1 MMRKT
6 VRMLGFAGAALLSL
20 ALSLA
25 AQEARRPEKQGAEVR
40 SPHSRG
46 GFTGRGVPSLVP
58 LLGDYVNIGVRTPQR
73 RTDIPRLLA
82 VLREIGARDY
92 MHLVWQ
98 EKKYPFAW
106 KDFQLMAPQFQKA
119 GIGLWLYLTP
129 PSEGVPEPFG
139 GDYLR
144 WAAEC
149 AGVAKQ
155 YPIVKGICID
165 DFNGNVRKFTPAYCK
180 RMMREAHKTAPHL
193 SLLVVCYFGY
203 QKAIAPHVEA
213 GAIDGVIFPYFYP
226 HKNLSDTTKLLPQ
239 IRALRGW
246 LDERTGKGGLTG
258 KMPLV
263 VMIYAQRHS
272 QSRDK
277 PTPTYV
283 RKCLEIGLDATTNS
297 LADGVVTY
305 CLPKDSPSFVKGVAT
320 AYKAWEKQKKRR

>member
-1 MMRKT
+1 MMPT
-6 VRMLGFAGAALLSL
+6 PVRTL
-20 ALSLA
+20 ALGGCSLLGLALGLA
-25 AQEARRPEKQGAEVR
+25 AQEGKQVGRKQAQADVRRL
-40 SPHSRG
+40 RG
-46 GFTGRGVPSLVP
+46 GFTGAEVPPLVP
-58 LLGDYVNIGVRTPQR
+58 LLGDYVNIGVRTPRQ
-73 RTDIPRLLA
+73 RTDVPRLLA
-82 VLREIGARDY
+82 VLKEIGARDY

-144 WAAEC
+144 WATEC
-149 AGVAKQ
+149 ANIAKQ

-180 RMMREAHKTAPHL
+180 RMMREAHRTAPRL

-213 GAIDGVIFPYFYP
+213 GAVDGVIFPYFYP

-239 IRALRGW
+239 IRALREW
-246 LDERTGKGGLTG
+246 LDERASAGGLTR

-263 VMIYAQRHS
+263 VMIYALRHS
-272 QSRDK
+272 QSRDD
-277 PTPTYV
+277 PTAAYV
-283 RKCLEIGLDATTNS
+283 RKCLEIGLDATANG

-305 CLPKDSPSFVKGVAT
+305 CLPKDRPPFVKGVAA
-320 AYKAWEKQKKRR
+320 AYKGWEKRTRRG